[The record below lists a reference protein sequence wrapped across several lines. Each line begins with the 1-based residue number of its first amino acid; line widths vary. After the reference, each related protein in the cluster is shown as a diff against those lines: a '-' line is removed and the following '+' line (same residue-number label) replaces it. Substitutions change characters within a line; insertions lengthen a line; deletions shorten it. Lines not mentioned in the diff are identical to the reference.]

1 MSRWSV
7 AAEASRA
14 RDSVRMLAEPD
25 AALSKASFEGVDV
38 GEGLVSGDFTQQ
50 RPKVLSGVQL
60 GCVGWQENEPEI
72 VRHGELRRAVPGSAV
87 KHKQS
92 DDVYRQ

>member
-7 AAEASRA
+7 AVEAGRA
-14 RDSVRMLAEPD
+14 RDGVRMLAEPD
-25 AALSKASFEGVDV
+25 AAFSKASFEGVDV
-38 GEGLVSGDFTQQ
+38 GKGLVSGDFTQQ

-60 GCVGWQENEPEI
+60 GCVEWQKNEPE
-72 VRHGELRRAVPGSAV
+72 VNRHGELERAVPRSAV

-92 DDVYRQ
+92 DDV